1 MIVQQVT
8 TVEDAQ
14 IVREI
19 RNSVRQYMT
28 RDTREITETAQAE
41 WFNRQT
47 GLLYLYYAELLD
59 GTTTPIGFGYLRDIE
74 DVSWGTLALFPVWQN
89 MGYGTQIY
97 RHLISLTNRLYIEIM
112 ADNISSMR
120 AAINAGFN
128 IEYVGDRVIVFSAK
142 RNRV

>member
-19 RNSVRQYMT
+19 RNEVRQYMT
-28 RDTREITETAQAE
+28 RDIREITETEQAE

-47 GLLYLYYAELLD
+47 GLLYLYYD
-59 GTTTPIGFGYLRDIE
+59 NGIPVGFGYLRDI
-74 DVSWGTLALFPVWQN
+74 DDNSWGTLAVVPEYQN
-89 MGYGTQIY
+89 RGYGTLIY
-97 RHLISLTNRLYIEIM
+97 KHLISLTSKLYIEIM
-112 ADNISSMR
+112 ADNVSSMR

-128 IEYVGDRVIVFSAK
+128 IEYVGDKVIIFSAK